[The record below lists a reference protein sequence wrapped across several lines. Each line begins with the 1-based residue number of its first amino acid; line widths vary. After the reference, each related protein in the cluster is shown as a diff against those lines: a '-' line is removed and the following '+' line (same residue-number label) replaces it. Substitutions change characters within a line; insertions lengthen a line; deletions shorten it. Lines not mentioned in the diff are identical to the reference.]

1 MKKQR
6 LLIIEDAEE
15 IRDAIKEV
23 LDKKYE
29 VTAVGTGAEALKEVS
44 KKFFTMI
51 LMDVG
56 LPDYTGFE
64 LWEKIQRVYKS
75 KKTAIFF
82 LTGRDDD
89 FNKITAFSLGADDYL
104 VKPFNLL
111 EMEARVD
118 ARMQKLLD
126 KAS

>member
-1 MKKQR
+1 MKRQR

>member
-1 MKKQR
+1 MKRQR

-44 KKFFTMI
+44 KKLFSMI

>member
-1 MKKQR
+1 MKRQR

-64 LWEKIQRVYKS
+64 LWEKIQRVSKS